1 MSSHI
6 PPPPLEGEGAG
17 SWTFRYLQSL
27 LRPRE
32 EAQNK
37 LIGSLS
43 LKFPQILGGGE
54 QTVMSLWSLGGA
66 GQCPL
71 ISLSLKSPQTPG
83 RRRDNAPRLLYIQ
96 SLLRRWKEAGQYSW
110 ISLSLKPPQTLGVRD
125 NALGFLYL

>member
-27 LRPRE
+27 LRPGE

-71 ISLSLKSPQTPG
+71 ISLSLKSPQTPAG
-83 RRRDNAPRLLYIQ
+83 DGTMLLDFFTSRASLDAGKRQDN
-96 SLLRRWKEAGQYSW
+96 
-110 ISLSLKPPQTLGVRD
+110 TH
-125 NALGFLYL
+125 GFLYL